1 MNELKNLKDIKD
13 IVAIP
18 DNSLY
23 ILIALVVAVIIVA
36 IVVALILKRKF
47 RKRRRFIKS
56 EAELAK
62 ERIDALDFSNTKEVV
77 YTFIEDVSHFVN
89 EANKADYEAIL
100 KELEPFK
107 YKKEVGQISD
117 ELKREIKEFIK
128 GIK

>member
-23 ILIALVVAVIIVA
+23 ILIALIVAVVIVATVVAVI
-36 IVVALILKRKF
+36 LKQKF

-62 ERIDALDFSNTKEVV
+62 EKIDAIDFSNTKEVV

-89 EANKADYEAIL
+89 DANRAKYEAIL

-107 YKKEVGQISD
+107 YKKEVGQIGD
-117 ELKREIKEFIK
+117 ELKRRIKEFIK